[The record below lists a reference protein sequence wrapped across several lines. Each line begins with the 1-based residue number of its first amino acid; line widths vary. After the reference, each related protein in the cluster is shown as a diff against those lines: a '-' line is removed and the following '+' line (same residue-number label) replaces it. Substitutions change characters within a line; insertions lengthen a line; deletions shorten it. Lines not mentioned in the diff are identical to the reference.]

1 MEFLGPTA
9 NDLDNVRALNRA
21 YLALLRSSNGAA
33 SSSAPRLTARQAER
47 LAGSPFLLFSLR
59 EHDARFWQDLLA
71 DPPQGDLVDS
81 PQPPSRQLGELQA
94 AGLAFLWQLVRR
106 SPYAARVIS
115 GAPLGWCEQLES
127 TTLVGLLER
136 AAMRQIAVPR
146 FDSGK
151 AVWHE
156 LPGSGTSAMRL
167 LRSSAHMRALQSMLT
182 VRPDS
187 DTGQVRAAACAMSGV
202 AERGGPTKV

>member
-21 YLALLRSSNGAA
+21 YLALLRSSSGTGT
-33 SSSAPRLTARQAER
+33 STGRTLTPRQAKR
-47 LAGSPFLLFSLR
+47 LAASPFLLFSLR
-59 EHDARFWQDLLA
+59 EHDANFWATLLA
-71 DPPQGDLVDS
+71 DALQGDLVDC
-81 PQPPSRQLGELQA
+81 PEPPSRELGELQA

-127 TTLVGLLER
+127 TTLVDLLAR
-136 AAMRQIAVPR
+136 ASSREIALPR
-146 FDSGK
+146 FDS
-151 AVWHE
+151 AATVWQQ
-156 LPGSGTSAMRL
+156 LPGRGSSAMRS

-182 VRPDS
+182 VRPAA
-187 DTGQVRAAACAMSGV
+187 DTGRLRAAACALGRV
-202 AERGGPTKV
+202 AERGGPSKV